1 MQNIPRMTRLFKS
14 LLLATGV
21 VSSINCWATD
31 AYNPSN
37 NQLTIPSVQVG
48 TTVYSDVVI
57 TVANVL
63 SIGAGPALGIV
74 DIYNSSKGQLTIPS
88 VAVGNTNY
96 FNVVINVGNILAVGS
111 STSTVTGNY
120 VLESTTITQNTYP
133 DTFNNVTTLPA
144 VDDTCLESAVSVQ
157 YPASYRGAFALPAKP
172 SGQTLSNLQL
182 GFTIKDNWN
191 YADNA
196 IQDNPNLNAGCN
208 TSNRTAFQYTL
219 TRLKA
224 IGALYVDV
232 AQFICLPSASNPG
245 IAIDAS
251 AQSISDEDLAWMGQQ
266 AKSAGLKIRLNMQIC
281 GGDQFGKPL
290 NILDANWLNQLFSTY
305 QTYMLHE
312 AQIAQSA
319 GFEAMSLDWTD
330 WSPDFTN
337 YATTRD
343 SFLVTLSTNIRKIY
357 KGKLWLYNTWI
368 QPSTALLNS
377 VDLLVLNISTPYPA
391 VTASQNTNLSVGMLK
406 LGYDNFFNSYYS
418 KFGSKPAM
426 VVMQIQSHSTYFLT
440 GWIEDAGCYGFGTC
454 ASTLTTD
461 FSVQAIGYEAAL
473 EVIHD
478 MTYPITLDSV
488 NISSYW
494 LSDTLTPHNS
504 FPNTSQSVRNKP
516 AEAIIYNW
524 FKK

>member
-111 STSTVTGNY
+111 STPTVTGNY

-144 VDDTCLESAVSVQ
+144 VDDT
-157 YPASYRGAFALPAKP
+157 
-172 SGQTLSNLQL
+172 
-182 GFTIKDNWN
+182 WN

-232 AQFICLPSASNPG
+232 PQFICLPSASNPG

-251 AQSISDEDLAWMGQQ
+251 AQSISDEDLSWMGQQ

-281 GGDQFGKPL
+281 GGDQFGQPL
-290 NILDANWLNQLFSTY
+290 NILDANW
-305 QTYMLHE
+305 
-312 AQIAQSA
+312 
-319 GFEAMSLDWTD
+319 
-330 WSPDFTN
+330 
-337 YATTRD
+337 
-343 SFLVTLSTNIRKIY
+343 
-357 KGKLWLYNTWI
+357 
-368 QPSTALLNS
+368 
-377 VDLLVLNISTPYPA
+377 
-391 VTASQNTNLSVGMLK
+391 
-406 LGYDNFFNSYYS
+406 
-418 KFGSKPAM
+418 
-426 VVMQIQSHSTYFLT
+426 
-440 GWIEDAGCYGFGTC
+440 
-454 ASTLTTD
+454 
-461 FSVQAIGYEAAL
+461 
-473 EVIHD
+473 
-478 MTYPITLDSV
+478 
-488 NISSYW
+488 
-494 LSDTLTPHNS
+494 
-504 FPNTSQSVRNKP
+504 
-516 AEAIIYNW
+516 
-524 FKK
+524 